1 MFARMVVVTVA
12 VAGAAVA
19 VPKLA
24 SDVLST
30 RSPASPRQVASV
42 EVSPAPAMRAS
53 PQPRSAPR
61 HASRTTIKADPAG
74 HFYVEA
80 TIGGRPVGLMVDTGA
95 TTVAINEETARWL
108 GIRPRQ
114 ADYRLPIST
123 ANGMIRAAPVVLR
136 SVTVSGIQVRDVE
149 AVVVRGDVLRVNLLG
164 MSFFSRL
171 SRFEIAGDRLVLAR

>member
-1 MFARMVVVTVA
+1 
-12 VAGAAVA
+12 
-19 VPKLA
+19 
-24 SDVLST
+24 
-30 RSPASPRQVASV
+30 
-42 EVSPAPAMRAS
+42 
-53 PQPRSAPR
+53 
-61 HASRTTIKADPAG
+61 
-74 HFYVEA
+74 
-80 TIGGRPVGLMVDTGA
+80 MVDTGA